1 MKTKLTFLLSLT
13 FLFLFSGSVYGQEEV
28 KKEYWG
34 NGKLQSETHY
44 KNGKK
49 EGLMTTWYE
58 TGEKKYET
66 HYKNRKREG
75 LATWWY
81 RNGNKE
87 TERHFKNGIENGVRK
102 EWDEDGTLTG
112 EGYYIDGVK
121 EKTILHTILYYR
133 FIFIYFFPIFL
144 PFYIVSVLFLYIFF
158 IFIQY
163 VSTNISRRLDFCDMT
178 DEQIAEVK
186 QEVEKNRSVSWGCF
200 EKNQFNWW
208 VNLSSFWKVTI
219 LLLVGLLFNIY
230 WWVFVFEVPPQS

>member
-1 MKTKLTFLLSLT
+1 MKTKLTFLLVLT
-13 FLFLFSGSVYGQEEV
+13 FLFLFGCSDSGEEEV
-28 KKEYWG
+28 KKRHWD
-34 NGKLQSETHY
+34 NGKLQS
-44 KNGKK
+44 
-49 EGLMTTWYE
+49 
-58 TGEKKYET
+58 ET

-121 EKTILHTILYYR
+121 EKTILYYLG
-133 FIFIYFFPIFL
+133 IFIYFFSFLWFTIFL
-144 PFYIVSVLFLYIFF
+144 SVYLVSLLFLYIFF
-158 IFIQY
+158 LFIQHILM
-163 VSTNISRRLDFCDMT
+163 NISRRLDFCDMT

-186 QEVEKNRSVSWGCF
+186 QEVEKNPF
-200 EKNQFNWW
+200 EKNQFPCW

-219 LLLVGLLFNIY
+219 LLLVGLLFNIHFL
-230 WWVFVFEVPPQS
+230 WSGHWVPTPT